1 MPHRAVVSLLAAA
14 LAISACGGDDS
25 GPSKAEFIE
34 EADAICREGEE
45 RSQQIVATG
54 FRDPENPTGEEV
66 LALIQQLLPIQRETI
81 ADVRALEMPEDDE
94 DQVNSILDQAEAAT
108 DEVAA
113 IRDPQQAIAA
123 VQAADT
129 PQDPFYEANQAAAD
143 YGFDECSE

>member
-1 MPHRAVVSLLAAA
+1 MLHRAVVPLLAAA
-14 LAISACGGDDS
+14 LAISACGGDDG

-34 EADAICREGEE
+34 EADAICRESEE
-45 RSQQIVATG
+45 RSQQIAAAG
-54 FRDPENPTGEEV
+54 FRDPQNPTGEEV
-66 LALIQQLLPIQRETI
+66 LAIIEKLLPIQRETI
-81 ADVRALEMPEDDE
+81 ADVRELEMPEDDE
-94 DQVNSILDQAEAAT
+94 DEINSILDRAEAAT

-113 IRDPQQAIAA
+113 IRDPQQAMAA